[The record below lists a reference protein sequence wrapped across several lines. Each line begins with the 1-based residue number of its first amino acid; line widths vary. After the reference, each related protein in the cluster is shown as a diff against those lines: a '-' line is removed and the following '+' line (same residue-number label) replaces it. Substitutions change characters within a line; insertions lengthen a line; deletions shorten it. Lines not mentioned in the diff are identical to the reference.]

1 MLSRIN
7 RVKKT
12 KEFNYIYKKGKFY
25 SCKYFSVHYVDT
37 RLPNAK
43 IGISLNS
50 KIGNSVTRSRLKRII
65 SEIVR
70 VKLPVLAVKNYVI
83 TLKTEANSVDFRV
96 LNEEFNKFLVKCN
109 LIKDTKDV

>member
-12 KEFNYIYKKGKFY
+12 KEFNYIYRKGKFY
-25 SCKYFSVHYVDT
+25 NCRYFSVHYVDT
-37 RLPNAK
+37 KLPNAK
-43 IGISLNS
+43 IGISINN
-50 KIGNSVTRSRLKRII
+50 KVGNSVTRSKLKRVI

-70 VKLPVLAVKNYVI
+70 VKIPILAVKNYII
-83 TLKTEANSVDFRV
+83 TLKSEANEVDFRV
-96 LNEEFNKFLVKCN
+96 LNDEFNKFLIKCE

>member
-25 SCKYFSVHYVDT
+25 SCTYFSVHYVDT
-37 RLPNAK
+37 KLPNAK
-43 IGISLNS
+43 IGISINN
-50 KIGNSVTRSRLKRII
+50 KVGNSVTRSRLKRVI

-70 VKLPVLAVKNYVI
+70 VKLPILAVKNYVI
-83 TLKTEANSVDFRV
+83 TLKTEATAVDFRV
-96 LNEEFNKFLVKCN
+96 LNDEFNKFLIKCN
-109 LIKDTKDV
+109 LVKDTKDV

>member
-12 KEFNYIYKKGKFY
+12 KEFNYIYKKGSFY

-43 IGISLNS
+43 IGISISN
-50 KIGNSVTRSRLKRII
+50 KIGNSVTRSRLKRIV

-70 VKLPVLAVKNYVI
+70 VKLPILAVKNYII
-83 TLKTEANSVDFRV
+83 TLKTEANAVDFRV
-96 LNEEFNKFLVKCN
+96 LNDEFNKFLVKCN
-109 LIKDTKDV
+109 LVKDTKDV

>member
-12 KEFNYIYKKGKFY
+12 KEFNYIYRKGKFY
-25 SCKYFSVHYVDT
+25 SCSYFSVHYVDT
-37 RLPNAK
+37 KLPNAK
-43 IGISLNS
+43 IGISISN
-50 KIGNSVTRSRLKRII
+50 KVGNSVIRSRLKRVI

-70 VKLPVLAVKNYVI
+70 VKLPILAIKNYVI
-83 TLKTEANSVDFRV
+83 TLKNEATAVDSRI
-96 LNEEFNKFLVKCN
+96 LNEEFNKFLIKCN

>member
-7 RVKKT
+7 RIKKT
-12 KEFNYIYKKGKFY
+12 KEFNYIYKKGNFY

-37 RLPNAK
+37 RLPDAK
-43 IGISLNS
+43 IGISISN
-50 KIGNSVTRSRLKRII
+50 KIGNSVIRSRLKRIV

-70 VKLPVLAVKNYVI
+70 VKLPILAVKNYVI
-83 TLKTEANSVDFRV
+83 TLKMEANLVDFRV
-96 LNEEFNKFLVKCN
+96 LNDEFNKFLVKCN

>member
-12 KEFNYIYKKGKFY
+12 REFSYIYKKGSFY
-25 SCKYFSVHYVDT
+25 SCRYFSVHYVDT
-37 RLPNAK
+37 KLPNAK
-43 IGISLNS
+43 IGISISN
-50 KIGNSVTRSRLKRII
+50 KVGNSVTRSRLKRVI

-83 TLKTEANSVDFRV
+83 TLKMEATSVDFRV
-96 LNEEFNKFLVKCN
+96 LNDEFNKFLVKCN

>member
-12 KEFNYIYKKGKFY
+12 KEFNYIYRKGKFY
-25 SCKYFSVHYVDT
+25 SCRYFSVHYVDT
-37 RLPNAK
+37 KLPNAK
-43 IGISLNS
+43 IGISISN
-50 KIGNSVTRSRLKRII
+50 KVGNSVTRSRLKRVI

-70 VKLPVLAVKNYVI
+70 VKIPILAVKNYII
-83 TLKTEANSVDFRV
+83 TLKNEATDVDFRI
-96 LNEEFNKFLVKCN
+96 LNDEFNKFLTKCS

>member
-12 KEFNYIYKKGKFY
+12 KEFNYIYKKGSFY
-25 SCKYFSVHYVDT
+25 GCKYFSVHYVDT

-43 IGISLNS
+43 IGISISN
-50 KIGNSVTRSRLKRII
+50 KIGNSVTRSRLKRVV

-70 VKLPVLAVKNYVI
+70 VKLPILAVKNYII
-83 TLKTEANSVDFRV
+83 TLKTEANAVDFRV
-96 LNEEFNKFLVKCN
+96 LNDEFNKFLVKCN

>member
-1 MLSRIN
+1 MLKRIN

-12 KEFNYIYKKGKFY
+12 KEFNYIYRKGLFY

-37 RLPNAK
+37 KLPVAK
-43 IGISLNS
+43 VGISVSN
-50 KIGNSVTRSRLKRII
+50 KVGNSVTRSRYKRIM

-70 VKLPVLAVKNYVI
+70 VKLPILAIKNYII
-83 TLKTEANSVDFRV
+83 TLKPEATSVDFMV
-96 LNEEFNKFLVKCN
+96 LNEQFNQFLIKHD

>member
-1 MLSRIN
+1 MLNRIN

-25 SCKYFSVHYVDT
+25 GCRYFSVHYVDT

-43 IGISLNS
+43 IGISINS
-50 KIGNSVTRSRLKRII
+50 KFGNSVTRSKYKRII

-70 VKLPVLAVKNYVI
+70 VKLPILAIKNYIV
-83 TLKTEANSVDFRV
+83 TLKPEATEVDFMV
-96 LNEEFNKFLVKCN
+96 LNDEFNKFLIKYN
-109 LIKDTKDV
+109 LVKDTKDV

>member
-12 KEFNYIYKKGKFY
+12 KEFNYIYRKGKFY
-25 SCKYFSVHYVDT
+25 NCRYFSVHYVDT
-37 RLPNAK
+37 KLPNAK
-43 IGISLNS
+43 IGISINN
-50 KIGNSVTRSRLKRII
+50 KVGNSVTRSKLKRVI

-70 VKLPVLAVKNYVI
+70 VKIPILAVKNYII
-83 TLKTEANSVDFRV
+83 TVKSEAVEVDFRV
-96 LNEEFNKFLVKCN
+96 LNDEFNKFLIKCE

>member
-25 SCKYFSVHYVDT
+25 SCRYFSVHYVDT
-37 RLPNAK
+37 KLPNAK
-43 IGISLNS
+43 IGFSISN
-50 KIGNSVTRSRLKRII
+50 KVGNSVTRSRLKRVM

-70 VKLPVLAVKNYVI
+70 VKLPILAIKNYIV
-83 TLKTEANSVDFRV
+83 TLKPEATEVDFMV
-96 LNEEFNKFLVKCN
+96 LNEEFNKFLIKYN

>member
-1 MLSRIN
+1 MLNRIN

-43 IGISLNS
+43 IGISVNN
-50 KIGNSVTRSRLKRII
+50 KIGNSVTRSRMKRVI

-70 VKLPVLAVKNYVI
+70 VKIPIIAVKNYVI
-83 TLKTEANSVDFRV
+83 TLKPEATEVDFMV
-96 LNEEFNKFLVKCN
+96 LNEEFNKFLIKCD
-109 LIKDTKDV
+109 LVKDTKDV

>member
-12 KEFNYIYKKGKFY
+12 KEFNYIYKKGSFY
-25 SCKYFSVHYVDT
+25 SCKYFFVHYVDT
-37 RLPNAK
+37 KLPNAK

-50 KIGNSVTRSRLKRII
+50 KVGNSVTRSRLKRVV

-70 VKLPVLAVKNYVI
+70 VKLPILAVKNYVI

-96 LNEEFNKFLVKCN
+96 LNDEFNKFLVKCN

>member
-1 MLSRIN
+1 MLNRIN

-12 KEFNYIYKKGKFY
+12 REFNYIYKKGSFY

-43 IGISLNS
+43 VGISISN
-50 KIGNSVTRSRLKRII
+50 KVGNSVTRSRMKRVI

-70 VKLPVLAVKNYVI
+70 VKLPILAIKNYVI
-83 TLKTEANSVDFRV
+83 TLKIEATEVDFRI
-96 LNEEFNKFLVKCN
+96 LNDEFNKFLIKCN

>member
-12 KEFNYIYKKGKFY
+12 KEFNYIYRKGKFY
-25 SCKYFSVHYVDT
+25 NCRYFSVHYVDT
-37 RLPNAK
+37 KLPNAK
-43 IGISLNS
+43 IGISINN
-50 KIGNSVTRSRLKRII
+50 KVGNSVTRSKLKRVI

-70 VKLPVLAVKNYVI
+70 VKIPILAVKNYII
-83 TLKTEANSVDFRV
+83 TLKSEATEVDFRV
-96 LNEEFNKFLVKCN
+96 LNDEFNKFLIKCE

>member
-25 SCKYFSVHYVDT
+25 SCRYFSVHYVDT
-37 RLPNAK
+37 KLHNAK
-43 IGISLNS
+43 VGISISN
-50 KIGNSVTRSRLKRII
+50 KVGNSVTRSRLKRVI

-70 VKLPVLAVKNYVI
+70 VKIPILQVKNYVI
-83 TLKTEANSVDFRV
+83 TIKNEANEVDFRV
-96 LNEEFNKFLVKCN
+96 LNDEFNKFLIKCN
-109 LIKDTKDV
+109 LVKDTKDV